1 MKKRIIAVFLAAVML
16 TGCGVPGEGGN
27 DAKNDSSGSGG
38 DNGKELTFALTT
50 DPFTLDPQLCTTM
63 NEGAVDF
70 HLYEGLYRLDGSEVV
85 PAGAESYDVS
95 EDGLAYTFHLRD
107 GAKWSDGKEVVADD
121 YKYGFERVVD
131 PKVASPGSY
140 LAGWVKNANKIV
152 KGELPLEELGIKV
165 IDDKTIEFQ
174 LEYPASYFVGM
185 LSTPALLPA
194 RRDIVEE
201 KGKDYGTAPDSA
213 VYNGPFALEKWSK
226 NEGLV
231 LKKNDEYWNA
241 GEIKMD
247 TVNIEIIPDAATQLG
262 MFENGELDYVE
273 IPSEQVSNYPDAET
287 FLTGSVEYLQFN
299 LEEDEIYANK
309 DFRKAVSAAIDRSEY
324 ITMAKGGM
332 GSPATRLVLPV
343 LTGTSGTYGEDY
355 PLDLYSENSEP
366 DKAKEF
372 LASAMTELNIANA
385 SDITITLLCND
396 TEASRKSAEVYQEQI
411 KKNLGISV
419 EVEQIA
425 AKQYWSNWAEEN
437 FGFMIGGFSPDYSD
451 PYTYL
456 ELFIS
461 DNSSNHSNYV
471 SEAYDSAMISSQTEL
486 DPVKRYEYMVEAEKV
501 VCEDLPIIPVMC
513 AEKSYLINDKLKNF
527 TPCFVAA
534 TYNWIHAEIED

>member
-1 MKKRIIAVFLAAVML
+1 MKKRVIAVLLSAIML
-16 TGCGVPGEGGN
+16 TGCTVPGESGD
-27 DAKNDSSGSGG
+27 DAKSTASGSV
-38 DNGKELTFALTT
+38 NESQKELTFALIT

-63 NEGAVDF
+63 NEGAIDF
-70 HLYEGLYRLDGSEVV
+70 HLYEGLYRLDGSDVV

-95 EDGLAYTFHLRD
+95 DDGLTYTFHLRD

-131 PKVASPGSY
+131 PEVASPGSY
-140 LAGWVKNANKIV
+140 LAGWVKNASKIV
-152 KGELPLEELGIKV
+152 KGELPLEDLGINV
-165 IDDKTIEFQ
+165 VDDKTIEFQ

-201 KGKDYGTAPDSA
+201 KGKDYGTAPDTA
-213 VYNGPFALEKWSK
+213 VYNGPFALEEWSK

-231 LKKNDEYWNA
+231 LTKNEEYWNA
-241 GEIKMD
+241 DNINMD
-247 TVNIEIIPDAATQLG
+247 KVNIEIIPDASTQLG
-262 MFENGELDYVE
+262 MFENGELDFVE
-273 IPSEQVSNYPDAET
+273 IPSEQVSNYPDADT

-299 LEEDEIYANK
+299 LEDNEIYANSN
-309 DFRKAVSAAIDRSEY
+309 FRKAVSAALDRSEY

-343 LTGTSGTYGEDY
+343 LTGTSSTYGEDY
-355 PLDLYSENSEP
+355 PLDLYSETSEP
-366 DKAKEF
+366 EKAKEF
-372 LASAMTELNIANA
+372 LSAAMSELNIAKA
-385 SDITITLLCND
+385 EDISISLLCSD

-411 KKNLGISV
+411 KKNLGINV

-437 FGFMIGGFSPDYSD
+437 FGLMIGGFSPDYSD

-471 SEAYDSAMISSQTEL
+471 GEAYDKAMLSSQTEL

-513 AEKSYLINDKLKNF
+513 AEKSYLINDKLKDF

-534 TYNWIHAEIED
+534 TYNWIHADIEE